1 MDYASVCNFLGV
13 ASSPR
18 CRVFSIGKSH
28 LGKDILAASIYSSSN
43 APWALVTGGM
53 HAREH
58 LSTDLVCMQIAST
71 ISKPNCGINICFVPQ
86 VNPDGA
92 DLCLH
97 GVEGLPQEHKQ
108 KLLDINQSSDFSLW
122 KANINGVDLNNN
134 FDANW
139 QVKFG
144 GKTSAAS
151 GGYYGRHPFSEPET
165 VALANLTKT
174 LCPFI
179 TISYH
184 LKGEEIYFDFF
195 QSSAAYCRDKR
206 IAEIFASSTGYKI
219 VSTQSVSSGGYKDW
233 CVQKLGIPALT
244 IELGADRFSHPFPH
258 HQLSQI
264 YNKNK
269 DIVSCLSNAYKIVQ
283 SVPAATCLWS
293 ASRNYIV

>member
-1 MDYASVCNFLGV
+1 MDYQNVCSFLK
-13 ASSPR
+13 ASSSSS
-18 CRVFSIGKSH
+18 CRVFSIGKSV
-28 LGKDILAASIYSSSN
+28 LGKDILAANVYANSS
-43 APWALVTGGM
+43 APWAIVTGGM

-58 LSTDLVCMQIAST
+58 LSTDLVCMQIAELAT
-71 ISKPNCGINICFVPQ
+71 ANNCGVNICFVPQ

-97 GVEGLPQEHKQ
+97 GTQDLPNDVSKSLIE
-108 KLLDINQSSDFSLW
+108 INNGSDFSLW

-139 QVKFG
+139 RTKFG
-144 GKTSAAS
+144 GKTSSAS
-151 GGYYGRHPFSEPET
+151 GGYYGSHPFSEPESA
-165 VALANLTKT
+165 ALASLTKT

-195 QSSAAYCRDKR
+195 QSCAAYCRDKR

-219 VSTQSVSSGGYKDW
+219 VSTQGVSSGGYKDW

-264 YNKNK
+264 YSKNK
-269 DIVSCLSNAYKIVQ
+269 DLSSCLAKAYKIVQ

-293 ASRNYIV
+293 ASKNYIV